1 MINKELE
8 QYLEGLIPGRNEL
21 LTDMENYAKSHGV
34 PIMELGAMEAMLQ
47 ILRIQQPKKIL
58 EIGTAIG
65 YSALRMAYTLPKSL
79 IVTVEKDR
87 EKWNMAREYLE
98 KSGKS
103 AQIRLLFGDAL
114 ELTEEIKMF
123 APYDFIF
130 LDAAKSQY
138 RKFFEL
144 YSRYLGKNGIVFTD
158 NVLFKGLV
166 CREDIE
172 NRNIRALARKIRCFN
187 EWLAGLKEF
196 DTVFLPVGDGVA
208 ISRKR

>member
-172 NRNIRALARKIRCFN
+172 NRNIRALARKIRGFN

>member
-1 MINKELE
+1 
-8 QYLEGLIPGRNEL
+8 
-21 LTDMENYAKSHGV
+21 
-34 PIMELGAMEAMLQ
+34 
-47 ILRIQQPKKIL
+47 
-58 EIGTAIG
+58 
-65 YSALRMAYTLPKSL
+65 
-79 IVTVEKDR
+79 
-87 EKWNMAREYLE
+87 MAREYLE

>member
-65 YSALRMAYTLPKSL
+65 YSALRMAYTLPESL
-79 IVTVEKDR
+79 IVTVERDKKRLDV
-87 EKWNMAREYLE
+87 AREYLE

-103 AQIRLLFGDAL
+103 SQIRLLFGDAL
-114 ELTEEIKMF
+114 ELRDEIKMF

-130 LDAAKSQY
+130 IDAAKSQY
-138 RKFFEL
+138 RKFFET
-144 YSRYLGKNGIVFTD
+144 YLPFLGENGIVFTD

-172 NRNIRALARKIRCFN
+172 NRNIRALARKVRDFN
-187 EWLAGLKEF
+187 KWLAGLKEF